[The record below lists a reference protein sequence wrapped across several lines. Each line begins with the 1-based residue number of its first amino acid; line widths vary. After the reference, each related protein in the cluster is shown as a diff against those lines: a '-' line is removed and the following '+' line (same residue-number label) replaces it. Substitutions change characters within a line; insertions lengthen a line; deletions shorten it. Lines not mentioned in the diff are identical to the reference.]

1 MVNVIKRN
9 GSEQKFDANKI
20 KNAIRKSA
28 NRVCVTL
35 TDKEEKQVVD
45 SVKNQLKYQE
55 VAVPIDTIHNM
66 VEVALDRVNQDVAKS
81 YREYRD
87 NRKQFSAMLDKV
99 YSKKLSLNFIGDRSN
114 ANADSA
120 LVTTQ
125 KAIVYNEL
133 NSELYKKFFL
143 TQREERAVSD
153 GYIYIHDRGSR
164 LDTINCFARETE
176 FVTINGIQS
185 FKEFKDGDK
194 VRVPTHRENWK
205 WATVHSYGKQ
215 ELFKVTFKREDGQQ
229 SSVICTRNHRW
240 ILKGDKETTALS
252 VGDELIKVTF
262 VPSFGM
268 GGLEVAPDGWKVE
281 SIEETG
287 RKETVWCLDVEE
299 DHSFILK
306 YGIPTGNC
314 CIFDM
319 KNLITGGFFMGN
331 LDYQE
336 PKSLDVAFDL
346 IGDVTLNAAASQYGG
361 FTIPEIDKLFEPYA
375 EKSYQLYLKDYLDI
389 KGVSSIEELSD
400 DDKKLADEFAT
411 NKVRR
416 EFEQGFQSWEMKF
429 NSVAS
434 SRGDYPFT
442 AITFGLGTGKWET
455 MASSS
460 AMKVR
465 KNGQG
470 NEGFKHPVLF
480 PKLSFFY
487 DEELHGEGK
496 ELEWLFDEA
505 IACSM
510 KTMYPDFIS
519 LSGDGYAPSMYR
531 KYGVAISRMGCL
543 DYTETVY
550 VSDRKWGYS
559 PKSLMIGELFKSL
572 KDGRGFNYIN
582 NRVKRIAKH
591 IKDPDDKKKFEERG
605 YIWYDGE
612 LMNQWAKDFKEY
624 NGRKPT
630 RGDVKEYFGYEL
642 HRKSIRESRKIDSSL
657 FNLWD
662 SYLELKV
669 TDILKNNNF
678 IEVNTIDECTDE
690 MKFVRNKMLRNND
703 GNVKQIDIFFP
714 KRSLGIEIQDFAT
727 HSRIDNEKYSING
740 HIRDD
745 MVFKKGPSYSNDKK
759 QFFNNL
765 GITLV
770 ELWEDSIRSNDM
782 STLNDVL
789 KTTLNVTNNERKN
802 IVKYI
807 DTTDVEMVDLDGI
820 GIKRYVMDIDGSW
833 VQIHKII
840 KNKNVSDWLSITL
853 SNNQKLLVTSDHPFI
868 TEDGQTIA
876 SELFVGQKLFTL
888 DDSLTITSIE
898 KKYRIS
904 NSYDVETTT
913 GTFVFSNIQSH
924 NCRAQTSPWFIR
936 GGMEPADE
944 NDKPVYEGR
953 FNMGAISLHFS
964 MIAAKAKKE
973 DKDFFDVLKYYLDMV
988 RGIHI
993 RTVEFLSHKK
1003 AGINPLGFCQGGF
1016 YGGHFHPDEEIGR
1029 DFLKPMTISFGVIG
1043 LNEASVFVTGKSIH
1057 EDNSWAIKVM
1067 KYINE
1072 YADKYKKEDGILY
1085 AVYGTPG
1092 ESLVA
1097 TQALQFKKKYG
1108 VIKNVSDREYVTN
1121 SFHCHVSA
1129 DITPVEKQNIEYPMF
1144 HLCNGGN
1151 IGYGRLRSNYNF
1163 DAFKAITK
1171 RAMNLGFYWGN
1182 NQQLNFCEHC
1192 GKEFIDADVCPHCG
1206 SSSLTRITRMSGY
1219 LSYESI
1225 RGKTM
1230 YSDSKLSE
1238 FKERKSM

>member
-20 KNAIRKSA
+20 KIAIRKSA

-35 TDKEEKQVVD
+35 TEKEEKQVVD
-45 SVKNQLKYQE
+45 SVRNQLKYQE

-87 NRKQFSAMLDKV
+87 NRKQFSSMLDKV

-164 LDTINCFARETE
+164 LDTINCFAIETE
-176 FVTINGIQS
+176 FITVDGLRKFS
-185 FKEFKDGDK
+185 DYKEGDK
-194 VRVPTHRENWK
+194 IRVLSPMGNWK
-205 WATVHSYGKQ
+205 WATVHSYGIQK
-215 ELFKVTFKREDGQQ
+215 LYKVTFKRSKDC
-229 SSVICTRNHRW
+229 VKTVVCTRNHRW
-240 ILKGDKETTALS
+240 LLSDGSETTNLS
-252 VGDELIKVTF
+252 VGDKLVHTSVIPK
-262 VPSFGM
+262 FGLA
-268 GGLEVAPDGWKVE
+268 GVDDDSKNWVVE
-281 SIEETG
+281 KIEETN
-287 RKETVWCLDVEE
+287 RTETVWCLEVEE

-361 FTIPEIDKLFEPYA
+361 FTIPEIDKLFAPYA
-375 EKSYQLYLKDYLDI
+375 EKSYQLYIKDYLAI
-389 KGVSSIEELSD
+389 KGVASFDDLSD
-400 DDKKLADEFAT
+400 EDKKSADEFAT

-455 MASSS
+455 MASSI

-470 NEGFKHPVLF
+470 KEGFKHPVLF

-505 IACSM
+505 IECSM

-519 LSGDGYAPSMYR
+519 LSGDGYAPSIYR
-531 KYGVAISRMGCL
+531 KYGVAISRMGCV
-543 DYTETVY
+543 DKDSVITV
-550 VSDRKWGYS
+550 
-559 PKSLMIGELFKSL
+559 M
-572 KDGRGFNYIN
+572 KDG
-582 NRVKRIAKH
+582 
-591 IKDPDDKKKFEERG
+591 
-605 YIWYDGE
+605 
-612 LMNQWAKDFKEY
+612 
-624 NGRKPT
+624 KPT
-630 RGDVKEYFGYEL
+630 SCSFET
-642 HRKSIRESRKIDSSL
+642 
-657 FNLWD
+657 LWD
-662 SYLELKV
+662 SLVDKNISSKV
-669 TDILKNNNF
+669 CSS
-678 IEVNTIDECTDE
+678 IDEKHFTE
-690 MKFVRNKMLRNND
+690 
-703 GNVKQIDIFFP
+703 
-714 KRSLGIEIQDFAT
+714 
-727 HSRIDNEKYSING
+727 
-740 HIRDD
+740 
-745 MVFKKGPSYSNDKK
+745 
-759 QFFNNL
+759 
-765 GITLV
+765 
-770 ELWEDSIRSNDM
+770 
-782 STLNDVL
+782 
-789 KTTLNVTNNERKN
+789 
-802 IVKYI
+802 YI
-807 DTTDVEMVDLDGI
+807 DLENVEI
-820 GIKRYVMDIDGSW
+820 FDIDGFVKCNRIIRNHNEDKW
-833 VQIHKII
+833 IKITS
-840 KNKNVSDWLSITL
+840 KTSGKTLVCTEDHPITL
-853 SNNQKLLVTSDHPFI
+853 NN
-868 TEDGQTIA
+868 GQTKKAI
-876 SELFVGQKLFTL
+876 ELT
-888 DDSLTITSIE
+888 DSDEVVVFLTQGSTSHYIDYVSKIE
-898 KKYRIS
+898 KLDIVADS
-904 NSYDVETTT
+904 FDVTTES
-913 GTFVFSNIQSH
+913 GHFVVNDIWSH

-973 DKDFFDVLKYYLDMV
+973 DKDFFEVLKYYLDMV

-1016 YGGHFHPDEEIGR
+1016 YGGHFHPDEEIGL

-1072 YADKYKKEDGILY
+1072 YADTYKKEDGILY

-1129 DITPVEKQNIEYPMF
+1129 DITPIEKQNIEYPMF

-1192 GKEFIDADVCPHCG
+1192 GKEFIDADVCPNCG
-1206 SSSLTRITRMSGY
+1206 STSLTRITRMSGY